1 MWALI
6 EFCEFLRVIGTKAY
20 ALASFSFN
28 QNVYAMMAM
37 YSVHAHSR
45 KSWQLVKHW
54 KYAFLVWIKKLPSFF
69 WKFWIYCWSL
79 CNANSCAIIANRKS
93 DFSSQFFFVVS
104 FGNEQRPNPID
115 VQMHWKCI
123 MVHSSNSSSIIHR
136 YVCVVHS
143 FVFHLFQSVNI
154 LARKPICNFTKLNNR
169 A

>member
-54 KYAFLVWIKKLPSFF
+54 KYAFLVWIKKLSSFF
-69 WKFWIYCWSL
+69 ENFEFIVEVYAMQILVQLLQTVKVIFLLSFFLLFLLEMNNVQIQSMCRCIESVLWYIRQTHHQSYTDTYVL
-79 CNANSCAIIANRKS
+79 CTAL
-93 DFSSQFFFVVS
+93 FF
-104 FGNEQRPNPID
+104 
-115 VQMHWKCI
+115 
-123 MVHSSNSSSIIHR
+123 
-136 YVCVVHS
+136 
-143 FVFHLFQSVNI
+143 
-154 LARKPICNFTKLNNR
+154 ICFKALTF
-169 A
+169 